1 MSMCVCTGASMMCSM
16 GSAPSSLVVPPTN
29 RVFESTP
36 AMGATIMDML
46 PYVNI
51 LPFGVCTSPALI
63 AAMVAAGA
71 ASTSSSGTPLFV
83 PCIPACIPWL
93 PINPT
98 VLLGTFPIL
107 AIESVTQCGWGGQIK
122 LLQPGQFTVQTTL
135 TTPVPEDPA
144 ELEIDMEVS
153 IDTILKSTMAA
164 ADLLIAEGRGEE
176 ALEMMFHSALLLQTD
191 EDIEANEDRDGLLD
205 VDDKEEM
212 SPERNELFEKMT
224 GLQQQIK
231 AEKEAAGIEEE
242 EDEDALYDMDFIIE
256 SWAEELEEDELD
268 DDEIEEE

>member
-1 MSMCVCTGASMMCSM
+1 MSMCVCTGASMLCSM
-16 GSAPSSLVVPPTN
+16 GSAPSSLVVPPVH

-36 AMGATIMDML
+36 ANGATIMDML
-46 PYVNI
+46 PYANI
-51 LPFGVCTSPALI
+51 LPFGACTSPALLAAI
-63 AAMVAAGA
+63 AAAAA
-71 ASTSSSGTPLFV
+71 ASGSSTGVPLAV
-83 PCIPACIPWL
+83 PCIPACTPWL

-98 VLLGTFPIL
+98 VLIGPFPIL
-107 AIESVTQCGWGGQIK
+107 AYESMTQCGWGGTIK
-122 LLQPGQFTVQTTL
+122 LIQPGQFTVQTSL
-135 TTPVPEDPA
+135 VTPVPEDPV

-153 IDTILKSTMAA
+153 IDTILKNTMAA

-176 ALEMMFHSALLLQTD
+176 ALEMMFQSALLLQTD

-256 SWAEELEEDELD
+256 SWAEELEEDVS
-268 DDEIEEE
+268 DEEID